1 MKKRIVS
8 LLLLGIYF
16 FGGFGVGYA
25 IDLNTTNNVL
35 TNTTNTFS
43 STPTTTPASP
53 TQTQTNIN
61 NTINPPATTQAEVIN
76 NATINNA
83 INPPPPTTTQSTIDA
98 GIKATNSSTSQGK
111 TSILPT
117 GGPNDMTSTE
127 FRLNPND
134 LSPSEKKYTGGTKT
148 NFKIL
153 LANIGKYLLIA
164 TTTLSVLSIVVGG
177 LIIST
182 TGPSDRAAKGKT
194 IIVLNI
200 TAIVIALFSY
210 SIIQLVS
217 WLIA

>member
-1 MKKRIVS
+1 
-8 LLLLGIYF
+8 
-16 FGGFGVGYA
+16 
-25 IDLNTTNNVL
+25 
-35 TNTTNTFS
+35 
-43 STPTTTPASP
+43 
-53 TQTQTNIN
+53 
-61 NTINPPATTQAEVIN
+61 
-76 NATINNA
+76 
-83 INPPPPTTTQSTIDA
+83 
-98 GIKATNSSTSQGK
+98 
-111 TSILPT
+111 
-117 GGPNDMTSTE
+117 MTSTE